1 MTRDKESSF
10 FKRPMTRRQALKV
23 MGAASAAGL
32 MGAGMPDLL
41 KAQPSGKRPNIIFIL
56 SDDHR
61 WDHLSIL
68 GHPFIE
74 TPNLDRLAAEG
85 ILFENAFVTTS
96 LCSPSRASF
105 ITGTYAHTHGVKN
118 NITPWSND
126 NITFMELLKK
136 VGYDTAFIG
145 KWHMPGD
152 LPDLRGVD
160 EFTTF
165 TVQGGQGKYF
175 NCPLIVNGVE
185 EPSKKPYI
193 TEELTD
199 RAIEYLKKG
208 RENPFCLMLAHKAV
222 HHQFLPPPELA
233 DHYHDVEVNYPD
245 EMNPLV
251 LFKAQNHLFG
261 VFGSVDMHYKNYC
274 ETIYALDQQ
283 IGRVLDT
290 LDEMG
295 VADDTVVVYAGDNG
309 YFWGEHNQ
317 IDKRWAY
324 EESMRI
330 PFIVRYPRGMTDVG
344 RNVSSMVLNV
354 DLAPTILDLAGI
366 DVPSYMEGK
375 SFRPYFTNPYSL
387 GREAWL
393 YEYYKDYPYRYPP
406 HYAVRTD
413 THKYIVYDGRKKSE
427 IFDLVGDPKEMNNL
441 YGTPEGES
449 LLPFL
454 EARLNGFLKQY
465 DLV

>member
-1 MTRDKESSF
+1 MTRDNESSF
-10 FKRPMTRRQALKV
+10 FKKPMTRRQALKV

-32 MGAGMPDLL
+32 MGAGMPGVL
-41 KAQPSGKRPNIIFIL
+41 KAQTGGKQPNIIFIL

-61 WDHLSIL
+61 WDHLSIV
-68 GHPFIE
+68 GHPFVE

-118 NITPWSND
+118 NITPWSDD
-126 NITFMELLKK
+126 NITFMELLKNA
-136 VGYDTAFIG
+136 GYDTAFIG

-152 LPDLRGVD
+152 LPDPRGID
-160 EFTTF
+160 EFITF

-175 NCPLIVNGVE
+175 DCPLIVNGVE
-185 EPSKKPYI
+185 EPSRKSYI

-199 RAIEYLKKG
+199 RAIEYMNKD
-208 RENPFCLMLAHKAV
+208 RDNPFCMMLSHKAV

-233 DHYHDVEVNYPD
+233 DHYSDVEVDYPD

-251 LFKAQNHLFG
+251 LFEAQNHLFG
-261 VFGSVDMHYKNYC
+261 TFGTVDMHYKNYC
-274 ETIYALDQQ
+274 EALYALDLE

-295 VADDTVVVYAGDNG
+295 IADDTVVIYAGDNG
-309 YFWGEHNQ
+309 YFWGEHDQ

-330 PFIVRYPRGMTDVG
+330 PFIVRYPRGMTDAG
-344 RNVSSMVLNV
+344 RNVSGMVLNV
-354 DLAPTILDLAGI
+354 DVAPTILNLAGI
-366 DVPSYMEGK
+366 DVPDFMEGE
-375 SFRPYFTNPYSL
+375 SFAPYLTNPYSL

-406 HYAVRTD
+406 HFAVRTD
-413 THKYIVYDGRKKSE
+413 THKYIVYDGRKKPE
-427 IFDLVGDPKEMNNL
+427 LFDLVSDPKEMNNL
-441 YGTPEGES
+441 YGTPYGEE
-449 LLPFL
+449 LLPVL
-454 EARLNGFLKQY
+454 EARLNGFLKEY
-465 DLV
+465 DLI